1 MSTSFIQSFTSSF
14 SFVFITDLTDK
25 SIFLIIILSQ
35 KLPTKI
41 LLTVALLSILSMNLL
56 SIFVGKYITKIISE
70 IFLKMIACILF
81 ITFGIISMVESF
93 KEDNEVQVLLH
104 NTRKA
109 GFCQSPSDD
118 KSFHQLRR
126 LPRSIFLVSVE
137 RSL

>member
-109 GFCQSPSDD
+109 LNEPDT
-118 KSFHQLRR
+118 
-126 LPRSIFLVSVE
+126 LVKH
-137 RSL
+137 LK